1 MKNRIRVQIRGEN
14 VKRPTSY
21 NKVTERVETS
31 KEENR
36 FDRET
41 DIREKRIGIV
51 FKVIYVI
58 AAFFAALFTSLS
70 SIRADGLTD
79 VYILEAACTGFLLCL
94 LVYML
99 VYIFNELKCL
109 KLKQEAI
116 SSQQYEKTEDSY
128 SFVFTYFTL
137 GSIISVLFTVAVG
150 ALKEYLTKDMVAI
163 IFTLCALSAILIG
176 NTISKRHEKVC
187 YAISSFLWTVATS
200 GIFVAIALV

>member
-1 MKNRIRVQIRGEN
+1 MRCPDSGILGGVLEKRIRVQVRGEN
-14 VKRPTSY
+14 TKLLTPY
-21 NKVTERVETS
+21 NKVTEQMETT

-70 SIRADGLTD
+70 NIREDGLTD

-109 KLKQEAI
+109 KLREEAI
-116 SSQQYEKTEDSY
+116 SSWQYEKTEDSY

-137 GSIISVLFTVAVG
+137 GSIIS
-150 ALKEYLTKDMVAI
+150 Y
-163 IFTLCALSAILIG
+163 
-176 NTISKRHEKVC
+176 
-187 YAISSFLWTVATS
+187 
-200 GIFVAIALV
+200 